1 VSLVAFVAGRSPGL
15 TTAVHAIA
23 TAWPAHRRAIVA
35 EVDPAGGTLAARF
48 DLAPQPGLTDL
59 AAAGRRGLDPDTV
72 LRHCRRL
79 ASGTIA
85 LVAPVSPERVTS
97 ALAVLGSVLG
107 EALDS
112 IPGTDVLADCGRIE
126 RRSPAMELVHGA
138 PYVVLVVT
146 PSLEGV
152 AYAQARMEA
161 LSIPAG
167 RLALLTVGERP
178 YPPDEVGRALQLP
191 VVGALAWDPAGA
203 AQLNSGKA
211 PRRSELRRTATVI
224 ARELCGFLPALGPHG
239 EGAVPES
246 DPDAEPYASGMVV
259 TYPSRR

>member
-1 VSLVAFVAGRSPGL
+1 VSLVAFVSGRSPGL

-48 DLAPQPGLTDL
+48 DLAPEPGLTDL
-59 AAAGRRGLDPDTV
+59 AAAGRRGLSPDTV
-72 LRHCRRL
+72 LRHCRPL
-79 ASGTIA
+79 ASGVIA

-107 EALDS
+107 VALDS
-112 IPGTDVLADCGRIE
+112 IPGTDVLADCGRID
-126 RRSPAMELVHGA
+126 RRSPAMELVHSA
-138 PYVVLVVT
+138 PYAVLVVT

-152 AYAQARMEA
+152 AYAQARVDA

-167 RLALLTVGERP
+167 RLALVTVGERP
-178 YPPDEVGRALQLP
+178 YRPDEVGNALQLP
-191 VVGALAWDPAGA
+191 VLGALAWDPAGA

-211 PRRSELRRTATVI
+211 ARRNDLRRSAAVI
-224 ARELCGFLPALGPHG
+224 ARELSGFLPALGPHTAG
-239 EGAVPES
+239 VIPES
-246 DPDAEPYASGMVV
+246 DPAAEPSAAALVF